1 MIKSY
6 KLELKA
12 NKNKLEKVKEV
23 LREYRKTAK
32 VVLNTQLSLLY
43 KNSKLNKNHKLQI
56 DTKLSARYLQTLQY
70 QIVGMLD
77 SYLSNRQN
85 DFKEIVLNS
94 SLDTQTKKELL
105 YINKYKKWFI
115 NEIIIKDKAIKQE
128 TIKLSR
134 AIIKHTFK
142 KNRFPNIKRINLQLD
157 SKVAK

>member
-12 NKNKLEKVKEV
+12 NKEKLEKVKEV
-23 LREYRKTAK
+23 LKEYRKTAK

-70 QIVGMLD
+70 HIVGMLD

-85 DFKEIVLNS
+85 DFKETENL
-94 SLDTQTKKELL
+94 KKCL
-105 YINKYKKWFI
+105 YVSFVGKNKI
-115 NEIIIKDKAIKQE
+115 
-128 TIKLSR
+128 
-134 AIIKHTFK
+134 
-142 KNRFPNIKRINLQLD
+142 
-157 SKVAK
+157 